1 MILRFRYCEDG
12 TQSAVPLNRRSAR
25 LVELAPDS
33 IAQLVEQLPAIVYLW
48 EAGADGQCYYVS
60 GAIESVLGHPAD
72 DWLGDP
78 SLWARSLD
86 PEDRDSVVAQ
96 ELRSREHGRDF
107 AAEYRMF
114 ARDGRLV
121 WIRDEAVM
129 IRETDSHPGYLL
141 GLMYD
146 ISPEREAQEALRR
159 SQEET
164 IRRLS
169 RAAEFRDDDTG
180 THTERVSRFCA
191 LIAARL
197 GLDRDHSDQL
207 RIASPMHD
215 VGKIG
220 VADAILRKPGP
231 LDAAERAAMQ
241 LHTEI
246 GRSILAGS
254 GAELLERAATIAWT
268 HHERFDGNGYPRG
281 LTDEAIPLDG
291 RIVAV
296 ADVFDALTTNRVYRP
311 AYSHEQAFAI
321 MRAERG
327 RHFDPRVLDAFLGGE
342 AEIKVIARI
351 SG

>member
-1 MILRFRYCEDG
+1 MILRFQYSADG
-12 TQSAVPLNRRSAR
+12 TQAAVRLSGRSAR
-25 LVELAPDS
+25 LAQLAPDS

-72 DWLGDP
+72 DWLADP
-78 SLWARSLD
+78 SLWARSLH
-86 PEDRDSVVAQ
+86 PEDHDRVIAQ
-96 ELRSREHGRDF
+96 ELGSRENGTDF

-129 IRETDSHPGYLL
+129 IRETEDYPGYLL

-146 ISPEREAQEALRR
+146 ISPEREAQESLRR
-159 SQEET
+159 SHEET

-180 THTERVSRFCA
+180 THIERVSRYCA
-191 LIAARL
+191 LIAVRL
-197 GLDRDHSDQL
+197 GLDREHSDQL

-220 VADAILRKPGP
+220 VADAILQKPGP
-231 LDAAERAAMQ
+231 LDATERAAMQ

-254 GAELLERAATIAWT
+254 GAELLELR
-268 HHERFDGNGYPRG
+268 PR
-281 LTDEAIPLDG
+281 
-291 RIVAV
+291 
-296 ADVFDALTTNRVYRP
+296 
-311 AYSHEQAFAI
+311 S
-321 MRAERG
+321 RG
-327 RHFDPRVLDAFLGGE
+327 RTTSASTARATRVGSPASRFRWTEGSS
-342 AEIKVIARI
+342 RWPT
-351 SG
+351 SSMR